1 MRAICNSKWLLVFS
15 FVLMCF
21 SSSFALARDPLAD
34 HVTIYRDH
42 FGVPHIVG
50 DTEEATFFG
59 YGYAQA
65 QDHLERMMLQ
75 YMDAEGRLSE
85 VLGAHALGRD
95 YLHFIPYEY
104 RWDGDYLQRL
114 LRTYQGVVDH
124 RKKIDPQTY
133 KVLDGFARGVNEY
146 IAEHRAHIPRLDPAH
161 HTGGY

>member
-1 MRAICNSKWLLVFS
+1 MRTICNSKRLLVFS
-15 FVLMCF
+15 FVLICF
-21 SSSFALARDPLAD
+21 GSRLALARDPLTD

-85 VLGAHALGRD
+85 VLG
-95 YLHFIPYEY
+95 
-104 RWDGDYLQRL
+104 
-114 LRTYQGVVDH
+114 
-124 RKKIDPQTY
+124 
-133 KVLDGFARGVNEY
+133 
-146 IAEHRAHIPRLDPAH
+146 
-161 HTGGY
+161 